1 MSLLLLLP
9 VSVGAQELPQTLA
22 DSPAKR
28 FDDLNKRFNKAAN
41 GIWNAKTIEDRKQ
54 RTTEVAVVTH
64 ELIALA
70 EQNPSDPTAFSA
82 LVATCNAAIS
92 LENNTAYAV
101 GGKNTPEQRA
111 IAQLLRNH
119 LQNEQLDT
127 ACIRIGGGFSREC
140 EQFLRRVSR
149 ESPHRNVRGTAC
161 LKLAQLLYAR
171 AQRLALIA
179 TRPDRAKRY
188 ESLFGKAFLDSL
200 RRREPADAAGEY
212 VALYEQAAREYGD
225 IAIPYQGTV
234 AEQVALELNEIRR
247 LAVGKPAP
255 EIKGEDQQGT
265 PFKLSD
271 YRGKVVLLYF
281 WQHG

>member
-9 VSVGAQELPQTLA
+9 VGVGAQELPQASA
-22 DSPAKR
+22 DTPAKR

-41 GIWNAKTIEDRKQ
+41 GIWNAKTIEERK
-54 RTTEVAVVTH
+54 RCTDEVAVVTH
-64 ELIALA
+64 ALIALA
-70 EQNPSDPTAFSA
+70 EQNPTDATALPA
-82 LVATCNAAIS
+82 LVATCTAAIS
-92 LENNTAYAV
+92 LENNTAYAA

-111 IAQLLRNH
+111 IAQLLRDH
-119 LQNEQLDT
+119 LQSEQLGA
-127 ACIRIGGGFSREC
+127 ACDRIGGGFSAEC
-140 EQFLRRVSR
+140 EQFLRQVSR
-149 ESPHRNVRGTAC
+149 ESPHRHVRGTAC

-171 AQRLALIA
+171 AQRLTLIA

-188 ESLFGKAFLDSL
+188 ESLFGKSFLDSL
-200 RRREPADAAGEY
+200 RRRKAAEAAGEY

-225 IAIPYQGTV
+225 VKLLYRGTV
-234 AEQVALELNEIRR
+234 AEQVTLELNEIRR

-255 EIKGEDQQGT
+255 EIDGQDQQGT